1 MDLLS
6 KMVVGQPHFVRCIK
20 PNDDR
25 QALCFCEERVMVQ
38 LRYTGILE
46 TVNIRRQGYSHRIPF
61 GEFVSRYKWRLD
73 RQHRAM
79 FWAPVLSCRCPALK
93 SIPCSTCP
101 VSKDSSQDGI
111 YMSVKL
117 LLVKIWDLCDSPV
130 QMIAYM
136 EHCGG
141 KIHIRLLGKR
151 RETLIT
157 LALKNLP
164 AALNVD
170 AITFNKLGLVA
181 YRGKAEN
188 F

>member
-1 MDLLS
+1 MASGQATPSHVLS
-6 KMVVGQPHFVRCIK
+6 TGVELSVPCSEIHPLFYMPCIQGFVTRWYLHECEAFAGENMGFVR
-20 PNDDR
+20 
-25 QALCFCEERVMVQ
+25 
-38 LRYTGILE
+38 
-46 TVNIRRQGYSHRIPF
+46 H
-61 GEFVSRYKWRLD
+61 
-73 RQHRAM
+73 
-79 FWAPVLSCRCPALK
+79 
-93 SIPCSTCP
+93 
-101 VSKDSSQDGI
+101 
-111 YMSVKL
+111 
-117 LLVKIWDLCDSPV
+117 SPV

-181 YRGKAEN
+181 YRGCLVSFTA
-188 F
+188 